1 MNEGRT
7 KTHLSKRIRE
17 QLNQSVADNS
27 HNKDEKPLST
37 DEGQGEAVLEA
48 VLGVSETVET
58 PEKGYN
64 LESKIVQNLDSNE
77 VVNIPQQAAN
87 EAIFDEVFEPTAE
100 VLDLQKMLQDSAEV
114 VTKAPCSAK
123 TISSEDLDAVLRSAP
138 QPKIQL
144 MASEVGVQPNGSY
157 KVVVSITEEYVSGVL
172 SAAESAERTPDQW
185 ATEQFQW
192 FLDSYFTPNKG
203 R

>member
-1 MNEGRT
+1 MNEGRV
-7 KTHLSKRIRE
+7 KPHLSKRIRE
-17 QLNQSVADNS
+17 QLNQSVTDNS
-27 HNKDEKPLST
+27 HNKDENPLST
-37 DEGQGEAVLEA
+37 DEGQEEA
-48 VLGVSETVET
+48 VLGDVSEVSETVET
-58 PEKGYN
+58 PEKAHN
-64 LESKIVQNLDSNE
+64 LESEIVQNLDSSE
-77 VVNIPQQAAN
+77 VVNIPQQEAKK
-87 EAIFDEVFEPTAE
+87 AIFDEVLEPTEE
-100 VLDLQKMLQDSAEV
+100 VLDLQKMLQDSAEAV
-114 VTKAPCSAK
+114 PEVPCYAK
-123 TISSEDLDAVLRSAP
+123 TISTEELEAVLRSAP

-144 MASEVGVQPNGSY
+144 RPSALGVQPDGSY